1 MGVAVELFES
11 LDAAAAAAGAALE
24 RENQPEVFSR
34 LSWFRLLA
42 EHCPPR
48 GKLLVAKAGNSWL
61 LLAAQGRRGG
71 AYANWYSLR
80 AGLIGDPAGAEAI
93 AGALRKRLSSIE
105 ISPVAEPEGLTRG
118 LKAAGWMVQVSPATA
133 SWRIAT
139 AGMVFAAYWSS
150 RPSQLR
156 NSAERKAKAA
166 ELDIRI
172 YRSFDA
178 GAWADYQSVYAAS
191 WKPQE
196 GSPAFLRA
204 LAEQEGAAGTLR
216 LGIAR
221 KGGQAVAAQLWLV
234 ENGIATIHKLAY
246 REDARA
252 LSPGTVLSMAMFR
265 AALDEDRV
273 HLIDYGTGDEPYKAD
288 WMDTRHVLW
297 RVEAWDPRSIAGLFG
312 VARAGASHLVRRLR
326 SR

>member
-1 MGVAVELFES
+1 LAVELFES
-11 LDAAAAAAGAALE
+11 LDAAAAAAGGALE
-24 RENQPEVFSR
+24 RETQPDIFSR
-34 LSWFRLLA
+34 LSWFRMLA
-42 EHCPPR
+42 EHCPPP
-48 GKLLVAKAGNSWL
+48 GELLVTRTGTSWL
-61 LLAAQGRRGG
+61 FLAAQGRQGR

-80 AGLIGDPAGAEAI
+80 AGLIGDAAGAEAI
-93 AGALRKRLSSIE
+93 AGALRKRLSSLE

-118 LKAAGWMVQVSPATA
+118 LKAAGWMVRVSPATA
-133 SWRIAT
+133 SWRTAT
-139 AGMVFAAYWSS
+139 AGMDFDAYWAA

-166 ELDIRI
+166 GLNVRI

-178 GAWADYQSVYAAS
+178 DAWAEYESVYGAS
-191 WKPQE
+191 WKPVE

-204 LAEQEGAAGTLR
+204 LAQQEGAAGTLR

-221 KGGQAVAAQLWLV
+221 KDGQAVAAQLWLV
-234 ENGIATIHKLAY
+234 ENGVATIHKLAY
-246 REDARA
+246 REDAKA

-273 HLIDYGTGDEPYKAD
+273 GLIDYGTGDEPYKAD

-312 VARAGASHLVRRLR
+312 VARAGATHLVRRLR